1 MPLTVSDSKPFV
13 TDIPED
19 EYLAICIG
27 IYDIGTVHS
36 EKFGKDSERVLFL
49 FEIPELK
56 DPEGWPKTTNKE
68 YTASLDQKANLYK
81 DIISWRGKGF
91 GKDEMKNFSLK
102 SFLGKPA
109 SLLIVHNRGKGDRAE
124 NVYANIQQIRNL
136 QRGVVAPQPSREP
149 LCFDFADGKAEIP
162 EGTPEF
168 IQKKIVAAPEWSAL
182 KSGRPLKNGA
192 AAPQK
197 SASGQQ
203 APAAI
208 VGLLNEIGL
217 AFPYDQEEL
226 DAKFQPDVMSQEDY
240 DLLSSHSTPF

>member
-19 EYLAICIG
+19 EYIAVCIG
-27 IYDIGTVHS
+27 VFDVGTVHS

-68 YTASLDQKANLYK
+68 YTASLDPKSNLYK
-81 DIISWRGKGF
+81 DVISWRGKGF
-91 GKDEMKNFSLK
+91 APGEMKNFSLK

-109 SLLIVHNRGKGDRAE
+109 SLLIVHNRGKGDRAD

-136 QRGVVAPQPSREP
+136 QKGVVAPAPSREP
-149 LCFDFADGKAEIP
+149 LFFDFADGVASIP

-168 IQKKIVAAPEWSAL
+168 IQKKIMSAPEWTAL
-182 KSGRPLKNGA
+182 KTGRPMKPGSP
-192 AAPQK
+192 AAPAAK
-197 SASGQQ
+197 PGQQ
-203 APAAI
+203 APEGVVDLI
-208 VGLLNEIGL
+208 SQMGLDW
-217 AFPYDQEEL
+217 PYNDDDL
-226 DAKFQPDVMSQEDY
+226 DAAFKPELFTQEQY
-240 DLLSSHSTPF
+240 DFLKSFSVPF